1 MKKGTKIGIG
11 LTAVVAVV
19 SISAFAASN
28 RSGGGVSVRIEPVAT
43 RDLVALVNA
52 SGWIRPHRRV
62 DVQAD
67 IMGRIIE
74 LNVKEGQAVQR
85 GQVLLRIDP
94 TQYEASVARAQ
105 AAVSEALAREAQT
118 RANLLQAERAYD
130 RLRQLATSDQN
141 LVSAQQLEEAETQV
155 RVQRELLTAAGH
167 GVSQARSALDEARD
181 RLSKTV
187 IRSPMDGVIT
197 RLNVEEGSTAI
208 VGTMNNPGSLLLTVA
223 DLSSME
229 AVVRVDETDL
239 PKIEVG
245 DSASVSIDAFPRQK
259 FTGRVTEIGYS
270 AVRSPLQQNTP
281 TTGQGQAIDYEIV
294 ITLDSPPPSLRS
306 DLSVAADIVTDRR
319 GQVLSIPI
327 IALTVREQN
336 ADQPL
341 PSEDPAVQR
350 AAEAAAGSAA
360 ANDGEKIDQEG
371 VFVVREGKAVFVPV
385 MVGIAGQ
392 SYFEVLSGLTDSD
405 SVVAGP
411 YEAIRTLE
419 SGKPVRAMSAGG
431 KARGGATTTAKAG
444 S

>member
-11 LTAVVAVV
+11 LTAVIAVISV
-19 SISAFAASN
+19 SAIATTN
-28 RSGGGVSVRIEPVAT
+28 RSGSATSVRIEAVSA
-43 RDLVALVNA
+43 RDLVATVNA

-105 AAVSEALAREAQT
+105 AAVSEALARESQT
-118 RANLLQAERAYD
+118 RANLLQAERSHQ
-130 RLRQLATSDQN
+130 RLVQLASSDQN
-141 LVSAQQLEEAETQV
+141 LVSRQQVEEAETQV
-155 RVQRELLTAAGH
+155 RVQRELLTAAGY
-167 GVSQARSALDEARD
+167 GVAQARSALDEARD

-187 IRSPMDGVIT
+187 IRAPMDGVIT

-239 PKIEVG
+239 PKIQVG
-245 DSASVSIDAFPRQK
+245 DSASVGIDAFPRQK

-270 AVRSPLQQNTP
+270 AVRSPLQQNAP
-281 TTGQGQAIDYEIV
+281 TTGQGGQAIDYEIV
-294 ITLDSPPPSLRS
+294 ITLDAPPPSLRS
-306 DLSVAADIVTDRR
+306 DLSVAADIVTARR
-319 GQVLSIPI
+319 EQVLTIPI
-327 IALTVREQN
+327 IALTVREQKATETIPN
-336 ADQPL
+336 
-341 PSEDPAVQR
+341 EDPAAQR
-350 AAEAAAGSAA
+350 AADDAVAGS
-360 ANDGEKIDQEG
+360 DDQRRDEEG

-385 MVGIAGQ
+385 TVGIAGQ
-392 SYFEVLSGLTDSD
+392 GHFEVLSGVSSSD

-411 YEAIRTLE
+411 YEAIRSLE
-419 SGKPVRAMSAGG
+419 SGKAVRPLGGSGERGG
-431 KARGGATTTAKAG
+431 KGGRVSAKAG
-444 S
+444 G